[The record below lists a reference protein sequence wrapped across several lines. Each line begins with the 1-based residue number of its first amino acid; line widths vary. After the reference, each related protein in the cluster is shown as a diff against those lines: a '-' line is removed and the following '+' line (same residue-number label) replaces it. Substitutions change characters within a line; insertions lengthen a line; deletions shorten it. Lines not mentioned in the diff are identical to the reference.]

1 MSETLDS
8 AIKRCIRLGAT
19 QAEVFKTDEVG
30 MNIVIEKKQVK
41 LGQVKRD
48 RGMGIRVL
56 VKKDEGASTGFSYVT
71 DFSRTT
77 VTEAVEKAVT
87 TAKVKRADKDLKS
100 FQEKA
105 RTSKVA
111 NIFDKRIPRTDPSD
125 LIEIGRSML
134 EEACKDSRVSTVSGS
149 VHAGFGETSIANS
162 LGISGS
168 YKSTAFDGHMY
179 VVTESGGSVGVGW
192 ETHSSTH
199 YESEKLVAVAGYAAE
214 TAVRQLNPRPLEPG
228 TYDVVVDQD
237 GLADLFMNTLV
248 QQVRADL
255 AQRNQSPLTGKIGS
269 EIASGNVTLM
279 DDPTVPKALGSK
291 PFDSE
296 GCPTRQRPI
305 VERGILRT
313 FLHNSYTANKEGIEN
328 TGNSMRYIM
337 FGTRSEYALEP
348 IIGPHN
354 LVLKPGKGGRDDLIR
369 EVRNGILVRGF
380 IGAHTSNVQSG
391 DFSLALD
398 CVFRIENGNLT
409 FPVKQAMIG
418 GNMPGILGQIR
429 LAAANTR
436 QVTMGPGMALIS
448 PTIMIEKL
456 TVAA

>member
-1 MSETLDS
+1 LSETLDYALRRS
-8 AIKRCIRLGAT
+8 IKVGAS
-19 QAEVFKTDEVG
+19 QAEVFAIDEVG

-41 LGQVKRD
+41 IGQVKRD

-56 VKKDEGASTGFSYVT
+56 VKKDRGASTGFSYVT
-71 DFSRTT
+71 DFSRNT

-105 RTSKVA
+105 KVRKVA
-111 NIFDKRIPRTDPSD
+111 DIFDKRIPRTDPSD
-125 LIEIGRSML
+125 LIEIGKLML
-134 EEACKDSRVSTVSGS
+134 EEACKDSRVSAVSGS
-149 VHAGFGETSIANS
+149 VHAGFGEVSVANS
-162 LGISGS
+162 LGVSGS
-168 YKSTAFDGHMY
+168 YRSTGFGGHMY
-179 VVTESGGSVGVGW
+179 VVAESGGSLGVGW
-192 ETHSSTH
+192 ETHSSSN
-199 YESEKLVAVAGYAAE
+199 YESQKLVATAGYAAE
-214 TAVRQLNPRPLEPG
+214 TALKQLNPRTLEPG

-255 AQRNQSPLTGKIGS
+255 VQRNQSPLTGKIGS
-269 EIASGNVTLM
+269 EIASENVTLM

-296 GCPTRQRPI
+296 GCPTNSRPI
-305 VERGILRT
+305 VEKGVLRT
-313 FLHNSYTANKEGIEN
+313 ILHNSYTAHKEGVKN

-354 LVLKPGKGGRDDLIR
+354 LVLKPGKGRREDLIR
-369 EVRNGILVRGF
+369 EVKSGILVRGF

-398 CVFRIENGNLT
+398 CVFKIENGDLT
-409 FPVKQAMIG
+409 FPVKHAMIG
-418 GNMPGILGQIR
+418 GNMPGILRQIR
-429 LAAANTR
+429 LAAGNSK
-436 QVTMGPGMALIS
+436 QVTMGPGMTLIS
-448 PTIMIEKL
+448 PTILIEKL

>member
-1 MSETLDS
+1 VSETLDFVL
-8 AIKRCIRLGAT
+8 KRCIRLGAA
-19 QAEVFKTDEVG
+19 QAEAFETDEVG
-30 MNIVIEKKQVK
+30 TNIVIEKKQVK
-41 LGQVKRD
+41 IGQVKRD
-48 RGMGIRVL
+48 HGMGIRVL
-56 VKKDEGASTGFSYVT
+56 VKKDDGASTGFGYVT

-87 TAKVKRADKDLKS
+87 TAKMKRADKDLKS

-105 RTSKVA
+105 RTRKVA
-111 NIFDKRIPRTDPSD
+111 DIFDERISRTDPSD
-125 LIEIGRSML
+125 LVEIGRSML

-149 VHAGFGETSIANS
+149 VHMGIGETSVANS
-162 LGISGS
+162 LGVSGS
-168 YKSTAFDGHMY
+168 YRSTAFSGHMY
-179 VVTESGGSVGVGW
+179 VVAESGGSVGVGW

-199 YESEKLVAVAGYAAE
+199 YESEKLVGAAGYAAD

-228 TYDVVVDQD
+228 IYDVVVDQD

-248 QQVRADL
+248 QQIRADL
-255 AQRNQSPLTGKIGS
+255 VQRNQSPLTGKIGS
-269 EIASGNVTLM
+269 QVASENVTLI
-279 DDPTVPKALGSK
+279 DDPTVPGALGSK

-296 GCPTRQRPI
+296 GCPTGRRPI
-305 VERGILRT
+305 VEKGILRT
-313 FLHNSYTANKEGIEN
+313 FLHNSYTANKEGVKN

-354 LVLKPGKGGRDDLIR
+354 LVLKPGKGRRDDLIR
-369 EVRNGILVRGF
+369 EVRNGILVKGF

-398 CVFRIENGNLT
+398 CVFRIENGSLT

-418 GNMPGILGQIR
+418 GNMPSILRQIR
-429 LAAANTR
+429 LKAANVK

>member
-1 MSETLDS
+1 VSETLDS

-19 QAEVFKTDEVG
+19 QAEAFKTDEVG
-30 MNIVIEKKQVK
+30 MNILIEKKQVR

-56 VKKDEGASTGFSYVT
+56 VKKDDGASTGFGYVT
-71 DFSRTT
+71 DFSRAT

-87 TAKVKRADKDLKS
+87 TAKVKRADKDLRS
-100 FQEKA
+100 FQDKA
-105 RTSKVA
+105 RTSKVP
-111 NIFDKRIPRTDPSD
+111 NIFDKRIPGTDPSD

-162 LGISGS
+162 LGVSGR

-199 YESEKLVAVAGYAAE
+199 YESEKLVAAAGYAAE

-255 AQRNQSPLTGKIGS
+255 VQRNQSPLTGKIGS
-269 EIASGNVTLM
+269 EIASGNVTLI
-279 DDPTVPKALGSK
+279 DDPTAPKALGSK

-296 GCPTRQRPI
+296 GCPTRQRPM
-305 VERGILRT
+305 VEKGILRT

-398 CVFRIENGNLT
+398 CVFRIENGDLT

-418 GNMPGILGQIR
+418 GNMPGILRQIR